1 RHAPS
6 FPTRRS
12 SDLFAFAVEPES
24 ASTALAALSRT
35 GSGFEVSVAAI
46 CSSTVARARC
56 ISSVA
61 EEYFAFN
68 SCWFKKLM
76 STKPSAKMTST
87 EERNTEPITRTWIEV
102 RHLNSR
108 RYHKLFAVAA
118 GRCSAERHVGLS
130 GPDAGATSSAG
141 EGPAAP
147 APAATAPSAGCVPS
161 SADTAGEALSP
172 G

>member
-35 GSGFEVSVAAI
+35 GSWFEVSVAAL
-46 CSSTVARARC
+46 CSSTVARARW

-61 EEYFAFN
+61 EEYFAFS

-76 STKPSAKMTST
+76 STNPSATMTST
-87 EERNTEPITRTWIEV
+87 EERNAEPITRTWIEV
-102 RHLNSR
+102 RHWNSR
-108 RYHKLFAVAA
+108 RYHRLFAVAA
-118 GRCSAERHVGLS
+118 GCRSAERHVGFS
-130 GPDAGATSSAG
+130 GPDAGAASSSS
-141 EGPAAP
+141 EECPALGSDARGAVAL
-147 APAATAPSAGCVPS
+147 APAAAAPPAASEGW
-161 SADTAGEALSP
+161 
-172 G
+172 